1 MTSNLG
7 SAFLTDTAMARVDQV
22 SAVNEAVRNHF
33 KPEFLNRIDDI
44 VIFNSLT
51 RDEIASIATHLV
63 SDLAARVSDRNI
75 QIELTEGAR
84 QWLMAHGYDAAYG
97 ARPLRRLIQKSIGD
111 RIAKMILG
119 GQVSEYA
126 TIKIDAANIEVEELK
141 IEVTQGAS

>member
-1 MTSNLG
+1 
-7 SAFLTDTAMARVDQV
+7 
-22 SAVNEAVRNHF
+22 
-33 KPEFLNRIDDI
+33 
-44 VIFNSLT
+44 
-51 RDEIASIATHLV
+51 
-63 SDLAARVSDRNI
+63 
-75 QIELTEGAR
+75 
-84 QWLMAHGYDAAYG
+84 MAHGYDAAYG

>member
-1 MTSNLG
+1 M
-7 SAFLTDTAMARVDQV
+7 
-22 SAVNEAVRNHF
+22 VRSHF

-44 VIFNSLT
+44 VIFNALT

-75 QIELTEGAR
+75 KVELTEGAR
-84 QWLMAHGYDAAYG
+84 QWLMEHGYDAAYG

-119 GQVSEYA
+119 GQITEYA
-126 TIKIDAANIEVEELK
+126 TITIDAANNDVEELA
-141 IEVTQGAS
+141 IQVTRRAE